1 MRRIIV
7 LLLILLS
14 PSAIMLAD
22 EGGYRY
28 KDITVEAFVHKDNT
42 WDITMTQTVDF
53 LEPRH
58 GIYVYIPYRF
68 RIAQPVL
75 SADSTRRETRQL
87 TYRAHID
94 DVAVNGYKYTEDDRD
109 DCHIIKIGDE
119 DTELTGL
126 HTYVIRYR
134 YRYPADR
141 TPLRDCIFHS
151 ILGTGYPAPVDTF
164 RYYVRFEKPLPSA
177 SADSLQVFS
186 GSFSSA
192 ENAYGVTAA
201 VTPESIS
208 GMASGL
214 EPNSGVTLYVP
225 LPEGYYEGAPTISS
239 LPMAVA
245 GIASLI
251 LVILIIVI
259 AITRRSPSI
268 TRQIEFYPPE
278 GISSAE
284 VGTIIDSTADTED
297 LASLIPWLAS
307 QGHIVITERGAED
320 NDKGKKKLYVQLV
333 KKLPSKAPAY
343 MKKFV
348 DSIFAK
354 KDSVCLDDLTDAGEG
369 MMKAQLLLG
378 KHFSGKRKLER
389 TSLWILLYPL
399 LAIVATLFLSL
410 SSPVEYFEPETTGKS
425 IVLWLFPYFI
435 SFVIMLVR
443 HGARY
448 VSKART
454 RVIMHIVVIGLFV
467 LGALLSLIFRD
478 ADLFLPPGAIPV
490 IYALG
495 YATVILV
502 GRFITDTP
510 YRAGLMGKLLGLKE
524 FIETAEKGR
533 LETLLESDPQYFY
546 RIMPYALVFGLT
558 DKWTEHFRTLT
569 VAQPEWFRSDSHSLF
584 TAAYLGSIT
593 HNVCQ
598 ASSQAV
604 SSATMSASASTSS
617 SGGFSGG
624 GGGGGGG
631 GSW

>member
-1 MRRIIV
+1 MRRIIL

-14 PSAIMLAD
+14 PSAMMFAD

-28 KDITVEAFVHKDNT
+28 KDISVEAFVHKDNT

-68 RIAQPVL
+68 KITQPVL
-75 SADSTRRETRQL
+75 SADSTHRELRPL

-94 DVAVNGYKYTEDDRD
+94 DVAVNGYEYTEDDRD
-109 DCHIIKIGDE
+109 DCHIIKIGDKDVE
-119 DTELTGL
+119 VTGV

-141 TPLRDCIFHS
+141 TPLRDCLFHT
-151 ILGTGYPAPVDTF
+151 ILGTNYPAPVDTF
-164 RYYVRFEKPLPSA
+164 RYYVRFEKPLPQA

-186 GSFSSA
+186 GPFSSA
-192 ENAYGVTAA
+192 GNACGVTA
-201 VTPESIS
+201 VITPESIS
-208 GMASGL
+208 GTASGL
-214 EPNSGVTLYVP
+214 EPNSGVTLYAP
-225 LPEGYYEGAPTISS
+225 LPEGYYEGAPAVSP
-239 LPMAVA
+239 LPMTAA

-251 LVILIIVI
+251 LVILIVVK
-259 AITRRSPSI
+259 AITRHSPPV

-307 QGHIVITERGAED
+307 QRHVVITERGHDD
-320 NDKGKKKLYVQLV
+320 NPEGKKKLYVKLV
-333 KKLPSKAPAY
+333 KKLPADAPAY
-343 MKKFV
+343 MQRFV
-348 DSIFAK
+348 KAIFAK
-354 KDSVCLDDLTDAGEG
+354 NDEVCLDDLTDAGKG
-369 MMKAQLLLG
+369 LVKAQMLLG
-378 KHFSGKRKLER
+378 RHFSGERKLEH
-389 TSLWILLYPL
+389 TSWWILLYPL
-399 LAIVATLFLSL
+399 LAIVATIFLSL
-410 SSPVEYFEPETTGKS
+410 SSPVEYFEPETSGKA
-425 IVLWLFPYFI
+425 IALWLFPYAI
-435 SFVIMLVR
+435 SFVMMLVM
-443 HGARY
+443 HSQRY
-448 VSKART
+448 VMKART
-454 RVIMHIVVIGLFV
+454 RLIMHIIVIGLFLV
-467 LGALLSLIFRD
+467 GGVFHYVFRD
-478 ADLFLPPGAIPV
+478 TDLFLPPSGSV
-490 IYALG
+490 LIYVLG
-495 YATVILV
+495 YATVMLV
-502 GRFITDTP
+502 GRFVRDTP
-510 YRAGLMGKLLGLKE
+510 YRAMLMGKLLGLKE
-524 FIETAEKGR
+524 FIETAEKDR

-569 VAQPEWFRSDSHSLF
+569 VAQPEWFRSDSHALF
-584 TAAYLGSIT
+584 TAAYLGSVT
-593 HNVCQ
+593 HNVCK
-598 ASSQAV
+598 ASSIAV